1 MPKGAVDMED
11 GSSHLFRRPALKDY
25 MAGSR
30 RSVLPSYTGKRFVR
44 FLWVMF
50 FVFILSLVY
59 LLFSSRADEYNQ
71 NVFYYDKKTNNL
83 YPENGLTEYPSKII
97 IKLNEDER
105 PLKLIADR
113 DFRIEKMNPGAE
125 IKSSYNIKDD
135 SLYVKLSNDTIGSE
149 ISSGYYPVQV
159 ATEEVSLFE
168 LFVD

>member
-1 MPKGAVDMED
+1 M
-11 GSSHLFRRPALKDY
+11 
-25 MAGSR
+25 
-30 RSVLPSYTGKRFVR
+30 
-44 FLWVMF
+44 
-50 FVFILSLVY
+50 VY

-83 YPENGLTEYPSKII
+83 YPGNGLTEYPSKII
-97 IKLNEDER
+97 IKFNEDER

-113 DFRIEKMNPGAE
+113 DFHIEKMNPGAE

>member
-1 MPKGAVDMED
+1 
-11 GSSHLFRRPALKDY
+11 
-25 MAGSR
+25 
-30 RSVLPSYTGKRFVR
+30 
-44 FLWVMF
+44 MF
-50 FVFILSLVY
+50 FCIYFIVGIPTV
-59 LLFSSRADEYNQ
+59 SSRADEYNQ

-83 YPENGLTEYPSKII
+83 YSGNGLTEYPSKII
-97 IKLNEDER
+97 IKFNEDER

-135 SLYVKLSNDTIGSE
+135 SLYVKFSNDTIGSE

>member
-59 LLFSSRADEYNQ
+59 LLFPAELMN
-71 NVFYYDKKTNNL
+71 
-83 YPENGLTEYPSKII
+83 I
-97 IKLNEDER
+97 IKMYF
-105 PLKLIADR
+105 IT
-113 DFRIEKMNPGAE
+113 
-125 IKSSYNIKDD
+125 IKKPTTFTLEMD
-135 SLYVKLSNDTIGSE
+135 
-149 ISSGYYPVQV
+149 
-159 ATEEVSLFE
+159 
-168 LFVD
+168 

>member
-1 MPKGAVDMED
+1 M
-11 GSSHLFRRPALKDY
+11 
-25 MAGSR
+25 
-30 RSVLPSYTGKRFVR
+30 R

-71 NVFYYDKKTNNL
+71 KVFYYDKKTNNL
-83 YPENGLTEYPSKII
+83 YPGNGLTEYPSKII
-97 IKLNEDER
+97 IKFNEDER

-113 DFRIEKMNPGAE
+113 DFHIEKMNPGAE

>member
-1 MPKGAVDMED
+1 MED
-11 GSSHLFRRPALKDY
+11 GGSHLFRRPALKDY

-50 FVFILSLVY
+50 LY
-59 LLFSSRADEYNQ
+59 LFYRWYTYCFPAELMNTIK

-83 YPENGLTEYPSKII
+83 YPGNGLTEYPSKII
-97 IKLNEDER
+97 IKFNEDER

-113 DFRIEKMNPGAE
+113 DFRIEKMNSGAE

-159 ATEEVSLFE
+159 ATEE